1 MYETTRHPNP
11 TTALLLG
18 EKLDSIT
25 QGSISNEI
33 IRQQTIPADWQVQ
46 TLYDSDTQAWTTT
59 QIITALNSSPNI
71 VHHLGHANSTY
82 VARMTVSQV
91 AALSN
96 AFPYVMYSQGCDA
109 GSFDTRDV
117 AIAEEHVI
125 APHGAVAVVMNTRY
139 GWYVPGNAPGGSH
152 DYALAFFDAVFN
164 EHKVRIGEALM
175 DSKLDNLFRLS
186 AGGAYRWIHFTSTLF
201 GDPELALQ
209 TGDWV
214 PPQRSLISGM
224 VFQDQNRNGQ
234 RDANEIGMSNRL
246 VYLDLDGDGQW
257 DHGSQSFTQNTPVRL
272 QDNGTII
279 SQLLVSGV
287 GRVHNLTVSI
297 NISHTYDA
305 DLRITLI
312 SPTGKRVTLVAN
324 AGGSG
329 DNFTDTVFD
338 DSAKRSILEA
348 AAPFTGTF
356 RPVDPLSLLK
366 DDRADGTWSLE
377 VSDTMPWDTGTLN
390 GWSLTFSYEE
400 PYTVTDSNGEYS
412 FSGLAAGDYTV
423 RCAISASAWPT
434 AADPGVTVSLGPGER
449 RTGVDLAISE
459 IPSTAIDLGKITEQ
473 SIFVDGSRPQ
483 LYKFMASHDG
493 PLSLAVP
500 NSTASPSTCVSLFN
514 AQGQLIASHA
524 LSAEPH
530 QVDWN
535 VLAGGEYYLLVDG
548 FDGEIRL
555 INLVEVHPG
564 SVTIYGT
571 SSDDQIEVSLQH
583 GLTLSINGIQY
594 DFTNQLAGS
603 RGPLTISANGLE
615 GNDNLTLIL
624 NDNDWYLRGRPG
636 GIWVSGATATVSASG
651 FELVRVRAGGGN
663 NTAELSDS
671 PGDDVFVCQP
681 GSAQLRG
688 LGFEINVDDFSV
700 VHAYSRAGGTDVAH
714 LFDSEG
720 DDRFVARPDYSVL
733 TGPGFYHRVK
743 GFRYV
748 HAYSRNGGN
757 DVAQLFGSTSSEIL
771 AGNSNWVSIRGD
783 RFFARAK
790 FFKTVEAFGNG
801 GMDVAYLT
809 GSARQ
814 DYFVSAPR
822 WFNFST
828 GGSTITARG
837 IVQVT
842 VDGGSGW
849 DKAELADSTG
859 DDRLRSWPGKTV
871 FGGPSFNLILNS
883 FEEVTAR
890 SVNGGADAAELWD
903 SVGNDTFVSAPQVSW
918 MEGPGFRHT
927 VEGFRYVHG
936 YATAG
941 GQDTAYLSGG
951 ASATTWTL
959 RDRQAIAM
967 GKDTYRRA
975 KAFDAVFVEGGTSG
989 QDQARLFDSPGIDYL
1004 KAIGDEL
1011 MFSTSGWNV
1020 RLRNIPSVKAYGSTG
1035 TNLLSGTL
1043 ADMALTLFGS
1053 WI

>member
-1 MYETTRHPNP
+1 
-11 TTALLLG
+11 
-18 EKLDSIT
+18 
-25 QGSISNEI
+25 
-33 IRQQTIPADWQVQ
+33 
-46 TLYDSDTQAWTTT
+46 
-59 QIITALNSSPNI
+59 
-71 VHHLGHANSTY
+71 
-82 VARMTVSQV
+82 
-91 AALSN
+91 
-96 AFPYVMYSQGCDA
+96 
-109 GSFDTRDV
+109 
-117 AIAEEHVI
+117 
-125 APHGAVAVVMNTRY
+125 
-139 GWYVPGNAPGGSH
+139 
-152 DYALAFFDAVFN
+152 
-164 EHKVRIGEALM
+164 
-175 DSKLDNLFRLS
+175 
-186 AGGAYRWIHFTSTLF
+186 
-201 GDPELALQ
+201 
-209 TGDWV
+209 
-214 PPQRSLISGM
+214 
-224 VFQDQNRNGQ
+224 
-234 RDANEIGMSNRL
+234 
-246 VYLDLDGDGQW
+246 
-257 DHGSQSFTQNTPVRL
+257 
-272 QDNGTII
+272 
-279 SQLLVSGV
+279 
-287 GRVHNLTVSI
+287 
-297 NISHTYDA
+297 
-305 DLRITLI
+305 
-312 SPTGKRVTLVAN
+312 
-324 AGGSG
+324 
-329 DNFTDTVFD
+329 
-338 DSAKRSILEA
+338 
-348 AAPFTGTF
+348 
-356 RPVDPLSLLK
+356 DPLSLLK

-548 FDGEIRL
+548 FEGEIRL

-801 GMDVAYLT
+801 GTDVAYLT

-890 SVNGGADAAELWD
+890 SVNGGVDAAELWD

-951 ASATTWTL
+951 
-959 RDRQAIAM
+959 
-967 GKDTYRRA
+967 
-975 KAFDAVFVEGGTSG
+975 
-989 QDQARLFDSPGIDYL
+989 
-1004 KAIGDEL
+1004 
-1011 MFSTSGWNV
+1011 
-1020 RLRNIPSVKAYGSTG
+1020 
-1035 TNLLSGTL
+1035 
-1043 ADMALTLFGS
+1043 
-1053 WI
+1053 